1 MNSAFKTIIIDDEKP
16 ARSRLKRLL
25 EQYKDII
32 EIVAEAENGE
42 EGLIQIETFKPDLI
56 FLDIQMPGLTGF
68 EVLKKL
74 KHVPIVVF
82 ATAYEEYA
90 IKAFEQN
97 SMDYLL
103 KPIEAERL
111 HITIEKLKKH
121 KANKQPVDV
130 NGILSFLEKITPAKQ
145 NITSIPVKKGDRIL
159 LIRLEEIAYFEAKEK
174 YVFIHN
180 MEGNEFLI
188 DHTLSTLEEKLPPDF
203 IRAHRAFIV
212 NKNKIKEVQKYFDGK
227 FVLVLNDASVSKII
241 SGASYYKEVKALTEI

>member
-1 MNSAFKTIIIDDEKP
+1 MNSTFKTIIIDDEKP

-32 EIVAEAENGE
+32 EIIAEAGNGE
-42 EGLIQIETFKPDLI
+42 EGLIQIEAFKPDLI

-68 EVLKKL
+68 EMLKKL
-74 KHVPIVVF
+74 NHVPIVVF

-111 HITIEKLKKH
+111 HITIQKLEKN
-121 KANKQPVDV
+121 KASKQQVDV
-130 NGILSFLEKITPAKQ
+130 NSILNFLEKINPAKQ
-145 NITSIPVKKGDRIL
+145 KITSIPVKKGDRTTL
-159 LIRLEEIAYFEAKEK
+159 VRLEDIAYFEAKEK

-188 DHTLSTLEEKLPPDF
+188 DHTLSTLEEKLPVNF

-212 NKNKIKEVQKYFDGK
+212 NKDKIKEVQKYFDGK
-227 FVLVLNDASVSKII
+227 FVLVLNDKPMSKII
-241 SGASYYKEVKALTEI
+241 SGASYYKEI